1 MSGPEI
7 VCEAKRWLRYAA
19 EDIDVA
25 QSLLASNESAP
36 RHICFLAQQAAE
48 KALKAALVFEDVD
61 FPFRHDLD
69 ALRNFLPDSW
79 SVRREQSDLARI
91 AARAT
96 LALKSGLWVLRVRLG
111 MEYLQWVGWIGTRSQ
126 SHTLKA
132 QNPVQTTRTT
142 SPAPCAATPR
152 KAFQAVFRPDS

>member
-1 MSGPEI
+1 MSRPEI

-25 QSLLASNESAP
+25 ESLLASNESAP

-48 KALKAALVFEDVD
+48 KALKAALVFEGVD

-79 SVRREQSDLARI
+79 SVRREQSDLAQLTEWAVEARYPGDWDEPT
-91 AARAT
+91 AMDAEQAVLQARAVYDSI
-96 LALKSGLWVLRVRLG
+96 ALEFSK
-111 MEYLQWVGWIGTRSQ
+111 
-126 SHTLKA
+126 
-132 QNPVQTTRTT
+132 RTDE
-142 SPAPCAATPR
+142 A
-152 KAFQAVFRPDS
+152 